1 MKTAF
6 LITGLILL
14 LVANVLMVYSQRNGS
29 SEGFTNYF
37 LENAGASGIG
47 KYKLEPIGA
56 FDDVRVTPDNG
67 VSSWR
72 YTSPNE
78 PLLGPEFQP
87 GSDSLFIFKNNQ
99 AKPECCSASY
109 ASDMGCVCTTPQQ
122 RNYINMRGG
131 NRTVEDG
138 V

>member
-1 MKTAF
+1 MKTGF

-14 LVANVLMVYSQRNGS
+14 LAANLLMVYSSRAAT
-29 SEGFTNYF
+29 SEGFMGYF
-37 LENAGASGIG
+37 LENAGGA
-47 KYKLEPIGA
+47 KNTYEPIGA
-56 FDDVRVTPDNG
+56 FDDVRITPNNG
-67 VSSWR
+67 VSTWR
-72 YTSPNE
+72 YTDPNE
-78 PLLGPEFQP
+78 PLLGPEFKP

-99 AKPECCSASY
+99 SKPECCSASY
-109 ASDMGCVCTTPQQ
+109 SSDVGCVCTTPQQ

>member
-6 LITGLILL
+6 LITGLLL
-14 LVANVLMVYSQRNGS
+14 LLIANILMVYSHRTS
-29 SEGFTNYF
+29 SAEGFTSYF
-37 LENAGASGIG
+37 LENAGASGLG

-72 YTSPNE
+72 YTDPNE

-87 GSDSLFIFKNNQ
+87 GPDSLFIFKNNQ

>member
-1 MKTAF
+1 MKTGF

-14 LVANVLMVYSQRNGS
+14 LIANLLMVYSARSVSN
-29 SEGFTNYF
+29 EGFMGYF
-37 LENAGASGIG
+37 LENAGGAKA
-47 KYKLEPIGA
+47 KYEPIGA

-72 YTSPNE
+72 YTDPNE
-78 PLLGPEFQP
+78 PLLGPEFKP
-87 GSDSLFIFKNNQ
+87 GPDHLFIFKNNQ
-99 AKPECCSASY
+99 SKPECCSASY
-109 ASDMGCVCTTPQQ
+109 SSDVGCVCTTPQQ
-122 RNYINMRGG
+122 RTYINMRGG

>member
-1 MKTAF
+1 MKASF

-14 LVANVLMVYSQRNGS
+14 LIANLMMVYSQHRGS
-29 SEGFTNYF
+29 SEGFMSYF

-47 KYKLEPIGA
+47 ASKFEPIGA
-56 FDDVRVTPDNG
+56 FDDVRLTPANG

-72 YTSPNE
+72 GTAPNV

-87 GSDSLFIFKNNQ
+87 GPDSLFMFKNNEVR
-99 AKPECCSASY
+99 PECCDGTFS
-109 ASDMGCVCTTPQQ
+109 SDMGCVCTTPQQ